1 MQLHDITAV
10 ARACA
15 TSDPASGTTGLL
27 DGLGRLWPALSFRP
41 VLSRGGWYRPGGVV
55 DIGKLRV
62 AESLRQWAEGLSV
75 NGDLQALLDSC
86 TQRPLFAT
94 RLLGTT
100 HYLTARTGPG
110 AAQFMQV
117 EVEELQE
124 VLDRYLSDPEWL
136 PDSLEEF
143 IDPLEYPQLEPEP
156 VGVPRLVFRRSFSAQ
171 ELLGQLSDTSS
182 HLLRFMNDWSDS
194 SASRSTHFCEH
205 WALAVRET
213 RDSDGEA
220 RTSAHPVAACASE
233 LPRVVGR
240 LTGSELANLVH
251 GYDRVAGYPMAWF
264 FHMAAATTGCVPNS
278 LGLQVAEDHQG
289 RYSYL
294 PDCDLDV
301 LRRWAAMPYRA

>member
-1 MQLHDITAV
+1 
-10 ARACA
+10 
-15 TSDPASGTTGLL
+15 
-27 DGLGRLWPALSFRP
+27 
-41 VLSRGGWYRPGGVV
+41 VV

-62 AESLRQWAEGLSV
+62 AESLRQWAEGLSA
-75 NGDLQALLDSC
+75 NGDLPALLDSC

-110 AAQFMQV
+110 AAEFMQV

-143 IDPLEYPQLEPEP
+143 IDPLDYPQLEPEP
-156 VGVPRLVFRRSFSAQ
+156 VGVPRLVFRRIFPAQDLVGRMNDASA
-171 ELLGQLSDTSS
+171 
-182 HLLRFMNDWSDS
+182 HLLRFMNDWNDS
-194 SASRSTHFCEH
+194 SAARAAHFCEH

-220 RTSAHPVAACASE
+220 CTSVHPVAGCASD
-233 LPRVVGR
+233 LPRVVGK
-240 LTGSELANLVH
+240 LAGSELANLVH

-278 LGLQVAEDHQG
+278 LGMQVAEDHQG

-294 PDCDLDV
+294 PECDLDV
-301 LRRWAAMPYRA
+301 LRRWAATPYRA